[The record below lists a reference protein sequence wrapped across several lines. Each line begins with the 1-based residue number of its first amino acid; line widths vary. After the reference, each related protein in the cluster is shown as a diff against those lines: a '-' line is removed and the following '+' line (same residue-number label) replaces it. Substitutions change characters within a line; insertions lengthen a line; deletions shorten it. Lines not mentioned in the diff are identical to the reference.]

1 MWSFYMKLLV
11 LKTDFINF
19 LPYRKFLRM
28 SEKVYNGIKI
38 KNDKTKEQMRVI
50 RHDVAYEGS
59 CFGLGVAVLFE
70 HEERIIM
77 AWIDP

>member
-38 KNDKTKEQMRVI
+38 KNDKTKE
-50 RHDVAYEGS
+50 
-59 CFGLGVAVLFE
+59 
-70 HEERIIM
+70 
-77 AWIDP
+77 